1 MSEEPPAR
9 RGIFSRETVLSLY
22 FPAAILSLGTGIAAP
37 ALPVYARS
45 FDISFGVATLV
56 VIVNQI
62 GAAAATLPTG
72 WLVDHVGR
80 RRVLLAG
87 PLLEAVSALLIA
99 QAHSFPELLVY
110 RFMGGWAQQMW
121 MLARLAIITDV
132 GAQRQRGRQITG
144 MMTMDSAGRL
154 LGPAVGGFLAAA
166 WDIRVPFVAFAILS
180 LLSIIPS
187 FKLVQETA
195 PSRSDREAARGA
207 SNFQNLSALLIFPV
221 LMLFVAQ
228 AFASLTRGTLF
239 GGTLNL
245 YAVYAY
251 NIGPETIGIIATI
264 AGAIGIPITL
274 AAGFLMDRFGRKAS
288 VVPGFSLLG
297 GALAL
302 MAATAYFQM
311 TFLTYVVV
319 FLMVQAS
326 QSLTS
331 GNMQVIGS
339 DVAPPHL
346 RGQFFGIWQLI
357 AQIAALLSPAIF
369 AFLAE
374 TSGYTASFVFLSTS
388 ALTAAFVLATQV
400 KETVGA
406 RVAASDTSV

>member
-1 MSEEPPAR
+1 M
-9 RGIFSRETVLSLY
+9 VLSLY

-45 FDISFGVATLV
+45 FDISFGIAALV

-62 GAAAATLPTG
+62 GSAAATLPTG
-72 WLVDHVGR
+72 FLIDRIGR
-80 RRVLLAG
+80 KRLLLAG
-87 PLLEAVSALLIA
+87 PILEAISALLIA

-110 RFMGGWAQQMW
+110 RFVGGGAQQMW
-121 MLARLAIITDV
+121 MLARLAIIADV
-132 GAQRQRGRQITG
+132 GAPRQRGRQITG
-144 MMTMDSAGRL
+144 MQSMDSAGRL
-154 LGPAVGGFLAAA
+154 LGPAMGGFLAAA
-166 WDIRVPFVAFAILS
+166 WDIRVPFVVFAILC
-180 LLSIIPS
+180 LVSIIPS
-187 FKLVQETA
+187 FALIKETA
-195 PSRSDREAARGA
+195 PSRGDREAARGA
-207 SNFQNLSALLIFPV
+207 SNFQTLSALLIFPV
-221 LMLFVAQ
+221 IMLFVAQ

-251 NIGPETIGIIATI
+251 DIGPETIGIIATI
-264 AGAIGIPITL
+264 SGVIGIPITL
-274 AAGFLMDRFGRKAS
+274 TAGYLMDHFGRKAS

-302 MAATAYFQM
+302 MAATAYFQ
-311 TFLTYVVV
+311 TPFLSWVAVY
-319 FLMVQAS
+319 FAMQAS

-331 GNMQVIGS
+331 GNMQVLGS

-357 AQIAALLSPAIF
+357 NQIAALLSPAIF

-374 TSGYTASFVFLSTS
+374 TSGYTASFVFLSVS
-388 ALTAAFVLATQV
+388 ALGAAFVLATQV

-406 RVAASDTSV
+406 RQAGPAFIGATRS